1 MPSAS
6 AYLDMI
12 LIRPELESESGFRSV
27 CRLVLKEFENHFW
40 FQGKRPNTTAYV
52 IAGNVLDVYYTER
65 TPPINKQT
73 IAKIVNK
80 STTLLY
86 SDTASGSK
94 ESYKK
99 LQNELIQFVRNMKRR
114 K

>member
-12 LIRPELESESGFRSV
+12 LIRPEFEHEGGFCGV

-40 FQGKRPNTTAYV
+40 FQGKRPNTIAYV
-52 IAGNVLDVYYTER
+52 ITGNVLDVYYTKQ
-65 TPPINKQT
+65 TSPINKET

-86 SDTASGSK
+86 SATASGSK

-99 LQNELIQFVRNMKRR
+99 LQNELKQFVRNMKRR